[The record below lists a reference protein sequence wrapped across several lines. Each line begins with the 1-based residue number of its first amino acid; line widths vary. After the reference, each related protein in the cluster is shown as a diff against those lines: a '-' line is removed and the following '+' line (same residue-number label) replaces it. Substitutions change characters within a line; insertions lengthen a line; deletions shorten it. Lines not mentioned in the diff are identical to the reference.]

1 MEKTLRTL
9 SEHRRILAQGRGG
22 SEELEGGQGTLQGRE
37 GGGGQDAG
45 AGPVAPGVVRT
56 VGEYWGPCTVSFYMA
71 SCHNRSRS
79 RVKITP
85 LFLRHLSRPSGKN
98 HCVSKGHFGKDK
110 GIKQIIDG

>member
-22 SEELEGGQGTLQGRE
+22 SGELEGGQGTLQGRE

-56 VGEYWGPCTVSFYMA
+56 VGEYWSPWGGGVRVRGRSMGR
-71 SCHNRSRS
+71 SGSGNR
-79 RVKITP
+79 RVGRRLHLKTP
-85 LFLRHLSRPSGKN
+85 ELETG
-98 HCVSKGHFGKDK
+98 D
-110 GIKQIIDG
+110 